1 MSIADILSDDRNK
14 KDQARLFGVMIGIVT
29 NNQDPDGLGRVKVK
43 IPRLSGDDESNWAR
57 VATFMAGKERGAF
70 FLPEVEDEVLVAF
83 ECGDINMPYIIGALW
98 NGVDKPFETNS
109 DGKNDKR
116 VIKSRSGHLIRLDDK
131 DGAEMIEI
139 IDKTGNN
146 LITLDAKNNKIT
158 ISSDKDIE
166 LSASKGKVT
175 ISAQDVEIKSSAAT
189 KVEAGAGMDLKAS
202 ANMTIKGAMVEIN

>member
-1 MSIADILSDDRNK
+1 MSITEILTDDRSK
-14 KDQARLFGVMIGIVT
+14 KDQAKLMGVMVGIVT

-57 VATFMAGKERGAF
+57 IVTFMAGKERGAF
-70 FLPEVEDEVLVAF
+70 FLPEVDDEVLVAF
-83 ECGDINMPYIIGALW
+83 ECGDINMPYIVGALW

-131 DGAEMIEI
+131 DGAEKIEI

-146 LITLDAKNNKIT
+146 LITIDTKNNKIT

-175 ISAQDVEIKSSAAT
+175 INAQDVEIKSSAST

-202 ANMTIKGAMVEIN
+202 ANLTVKGATVGIN